1 MEALARP
8 DSKRRLWINPCGRP
22 KERQT
27 TYRKQKTQWKYQ
39 PQFDARFSPALNM
52 QANYYGKMSRSIYDQ
67 FSGEETISQL
77 DDYSIWKVLGSLNPL
92 EQLTIQL
99 GVDNIFNFTDKET
112 FASFSPGRTVFVS
125 VRLAI

>member
-1 MEALARP
+1 
-8 DSKRRLWINPCGRP
+8 
-22 KERQT
+22 
-27 TYRKQKTQWKYQ
+27 
-39 PQFDARFSPALNM
+39 M